1 MCLFAFDVFVNEKKF
16 YLAHPNVKAFIS
28 HGGLLSTMESMY
40 HAVPMVGIPVFGD
53 QKMNM
58 ANAESKGYA
67 VVVPYRNIT
76 AENLSE
82 ALKEILNNPR

>member
-1 MCLFAFDVFVNEKKF
+1 VCLFAFDVFVNGKKF